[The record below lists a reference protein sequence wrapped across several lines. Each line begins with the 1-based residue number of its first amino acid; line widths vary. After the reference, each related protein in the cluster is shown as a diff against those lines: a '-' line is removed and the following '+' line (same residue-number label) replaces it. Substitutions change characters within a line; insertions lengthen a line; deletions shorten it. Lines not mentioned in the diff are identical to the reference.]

1 MSLRSLSSDLL
12 DGVGAIFCTLWV
24 HEMFGASTTVFL
36 SEFSAHTLCL
46 MEYQSV
52 FLLFRCLPM
61 SCLMQN
67 QCVFLLYVSV
77 HELSDREP
85 VCFSAIC
92 VCP

>member
-12 DGVGAIFCTLWV
+12 DGVGAVFCTLWV
-24 HEMFGASTTVFL
+24 HEMFGASTTMFL
-36 SEFSAHTLCL
+36 SELSAHTLCL
-46 MEYQSV
+46 MEYQCV
-52 FLLFRCLPM
+52 FRCLFM
-61 SCLMQN
+61 SCLMEN
-67 QCVFLLYVSV
+67 QCVFLLYVSI